1 MSLLF
6 ETTQAT
12 EHFKNR
18 KIDVNLLDLNNEKN
32 NFIFMNFGTGLKRIV
47 NIPFWIWIILGLLI
61 LFNNNAATVKE
72 WLIFGLIIPIVIR
85 YIFFYIIDGFF
96 KK

>member
-1 MSLLF
+1 
-6 ETTQAT
+6 
-12 EHFKNR
+12 
-18 KIDVNLLDLNNEKN
+18 LLDLNNEKN
-32 NFIFMNFGTGLKRIV
+32 NFIFMNFGNGLNRIV
-47 NIPFWIWIILGLLI
+47 IIQVWIWIILGLLI

-72 WLIFGLIIPIVIR
+72 WLIFGLIVPIVIR

>member
-1 MSLLF
+1 M
-6 ETTQAT
+6 
-12 EHFKNR
+12 
-18 KIDVNLLDLNNEKN
+18 LDLNNEKN

-47 NIPFWIWIILGLLI
+47 NIPFWIWIILGLI
-61 LFNNNAATVKE
+61 FLFNNFDLFKE

-96 KK
+96 QN

>member
-1 MSLLF
+1 
-6 ETTQAT
+6 
-12 EHFKNR
+12 
-18 KIDVNLLDLNNEKN
+18 LLDLNNEKN

-47 NIPFWIWIILGLLI
+47 NIPFWIWIILGLI
-61 LFNNNAATVKE
+61 FLFNNFDLFKE

-96 KK
+96 QK

>member
-1 MSLLF
+1 
-6 ETTQAT
+6 
-12 EHFKNR
+12 
-18 KIDVNLLDLNNEKN
+18 LLDLNNEKN

-72 WLIFGLIIPIVIR
+72 WLIFGLIVPIVIR

>member
-1 MSLLF
+1 
-6 ETTQAT
+6 
-12 EHFKNR
+12 
-18 KIDVNLLDLNNEKN
+18 LLDLNNEKN

-47 NIPFWIWIILGLLI
+47 NIPFWIWIILGLI
-61 LFNNNAATVKE
+61 FLFNNFDLFKE

>member
-1 MSLLF
+1 MVKS
-6 ETTQAT
+6 
-12 EHFKNR
+12 
-18 KIDVNLLDLNNEKN
+18 ILNVEKN

-47 NIPFWIWIILGLLI
+47 NIPFWIWIILGLI
-61 LFNNNAATVKE
+61 FLFNNFDLFKE

>member
-1 MSLLF
+1 M
-6 ETTQAT
+6 
-12 EHFKNR
+12 
-18 KIDVNLLDLNNEKN
+18 LDLNNEKN

-47 NIPFWIWIILGLLI
+47 NIPFWIWIILGLI
-61 LFNNNAATVKE
+61 FLFNNFDLFKE

-96 KK
+96 QK

>member
-1 MSLLF
+1 M
-6 ETTQAT
+6 
-12 EHFKNR
+12 
-18 KIDVNLLDLNNEKN
+18 LDLNNEKN

-47 NIPFWIWIILGLLI
+47 NIPFWIWIILGLI
-61 LFNNNAATVKE
+61 FLFNNFDLFKE